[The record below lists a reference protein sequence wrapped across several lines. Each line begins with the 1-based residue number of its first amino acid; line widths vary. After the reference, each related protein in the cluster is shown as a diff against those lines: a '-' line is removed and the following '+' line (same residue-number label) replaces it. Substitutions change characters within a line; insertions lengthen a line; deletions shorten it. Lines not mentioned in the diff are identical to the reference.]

1 MRKNGSVKM
10 GIVLTSLHIVL
21 FSFLYLLYYVNIH
34 NTVSLIS
41 EKTKFTKLSCAVAV
55 FNLAV
60 QLYIHIFDLDS
71 PGIRAIRWSSSFFVF
86 LSVFLSHRKEPLKTA
101 YVTELYF
108 CVEACPGSTVNI
120 LLNLIVP
127 VSYRS
132 LSTYIVYVIYNTV
145 YYFVLTRK
153 VRPRKDDLNLSLEF
167 IDRKTYIFI
176 LAYAWFLSMM
186 IAYITVATSYDFD
199 KQEVFNYMRLFIIPL
214 WILSFVIITILIV
227 NNMSKFY
234 YKRSAELL
242 DKQLDMQA
250 RYYEKIDEMT
260 TDIRKFRHDY
270 KNHMH
275 CLKLLLDSEKTA
287 DAREYLDSIS
297 SNPTM
302 YASSFKS
309 GNTIADAILND
320 KAAIAAHEN
329 FRLNF
334 TGVISEKVSAF
345 DICTILSNA
354 LDNSIEA
361 CRRLKTAEE
370 KLIEVNCVLKNDMQ
384 MISISNPSD
393 TADLK
398 TSKANKNEHGFG
410 LYNIKKTVDALDGT
424 VNITQTSPVFVL
436 DVVFRVNAA

>member
-1 MRKNGSVKM
+1 M
-10 GIVLTSLHIVL
+10 GIVMLGLDIVL

-41 EKTKFTKLSCAVAV
+41 EETKFTKISCVVAV
-55 FNLAV
+55 LNLAV
-60 QLYIHIFDLDS
+60 QLFIHTTGADL
-71 PGIRAIRWSSSFFVF
+71 PGAGAVRWSSSFFVF

-120 LLNLIVP
+120 LVNLFVP

-132 LSTYIVYVIYNTV
+132 LSTHIVYVIYSTL
-145 YYFVLTRK
+145 YYFVLK
-153 VRPRKDDLNLSLEF
+153 KFMRPRKDDLNLSLGF

-186 IAYITVATSYDFD
+186 ISYITVATAYDFD

-214 WILSFVIITILIV
+214 WILSFVIITILVV

-250 RYYEKIDEMT
+250 KYYEKIGEMT

-275 CLKLLLDSEKTA
+275 CLKLLLDSDKTA

-297 SNPTM
+297 NNPTM
-302 YASSFKS
+302 NSTSFKS

-320 KAAIAAHEN
+320 KAAIAAREN

-334 TGVISEKVSAF
+334 SGVISEKVSAF

-361 CRRLKTAEE
+361 CRRLKNAEE
-370 KLIEVNCVLKNDMQ
+370 KFIEVNCTLKNDTQ
-384 MISISNPSD
+384 VISISNPSD
-393 TADLK
+393 TEATGLK

-410 LYNIKKTVDALDGT
+410 LYNIRKTVDALDGT
-424 VNITQTSPVFVL
+424 VNIPQTSPVFVL
-436 DVVFRVNAA
+436 DVMFRIRAAETKTA